1 VQIIAVI
8 VAVVAACS
16 YFLVSGNDQV
26 TPASHHTAIQAG
38 NQTAPQFIT
47 RAKAKGYAQPKHSA
61 KTHRGKPKP
70 KPTVSAS
77 PSSSPS
83 GVAAAP
89 GFQSGTTPVGSGA
102 SSRSVYTWPFA
113 WNSIWNIPIAST
125 ANYAAANLKTQ
136 ASYEDSTTEDYDSTD
151 PSFPVKSLTNA
162 ELTSGGTGPVGV
174 HVDPAMSANGQWN
187 TCSAFLGADNS
198 TVYQGQ
204 TTLLTQGGNP
214 SFGGVADNT
223 WKPESITGDG
233 IAGCQGGSGLSGL
246 GGSLT
251 LSDLTQSGPITH
263 ALKIALDGVINY
275 SNANGGF
282 RWPAL
287 NADAGYNN
295 PGNGN
300 FYGGSNPNVQ
310 QGSLLA
316 LPRSIS
322 PSSFSNPT
330 VAKLAQAAQDYGIY
344 IVDTT
349 ATGSTFD
356 YSSII
361 TSSTASAKFQSG
373 LCSGGTKCAAVS
385 TRKSVIATQLET
397 LIMDLDVITN
407 NTPSTPGGGAIGSS
421 RCAPY
426 APKFSDGSGAP
437 PSVSVASC

>member
-1 VQIIAVI
+1 
-8 VAVVAACS
+8 
-16 YFLVSGNDQV
+16 
-26 TPASHHTAIQAG
+26 
-38 NQTAPQFIT
+38 
-47 RAKAKGYAQPKHSA
+47 
-61 KTHRGKPKP
+61 
-70 KPTVSAS
+70 
-77 PSSSPS
+77 
-83 GVAAAP
+83 
-89 GFQSGTTPVGSGA
+89 
-102 SSRSVYTWPFA
+102 
-113 WNSIWNIPIAST
+113 
-125 ANYAAANLKTQ
+125 
-136 ASYEDSTTEDYDSTD
+136 
-151 PSFPVKSLTNA
+151 
-162 ELTSGGTGPVGV
+162 
-174 HVDPAMSANGQWN
+174 MSADGQWN
-187 TCSAFLGADNS
+187 TCSAFLGSDNT

-204 TTLLTQGGNP
+204 TTELTAGGNP
-214 SFGGVADNT
+214 TFGGVADNT

-275 SNANGGF
+275 SSANGGY

-295 PGNGN
+295 PGSGN
-300 FYGGSNPNVQ
+300 YYGGSNPNVQ

-361 TSSTASAKFQSG
+361 TSSSASAKFQAG

-385 TRKSVIATQLET
+385 TRKSVIASQLET
-397 LIMDLDVITN
+397 LIQDLDVITN
-407 NTPSTPGGGAIGSS
+407 NTPSTPGGGAIGTS

-426 APKFSDGSGAP
+426 APAFTDGSGAP